1 MGRGVIVQIGCA
13 VGGPLR
19 FPLRSLSVGAGACLL
34 LTAGCTAMRAV
45 DRADL
50 SPPNPPTRAWVTR
63 ADHTTVVFDSARV
76 SADTLIGSVDGQ
88 PQRLPLSEA
97 TVLRVREAA
106 PDRTAK
112 LVVLPAFGAAVV
124 LVLYFRR
131 QAGLCVRGRGAY
143 RTERGGDRVLLP
155 LLKGRPRLLVARH
168 HRT

>member
-1 MGRGVIVQIGCA
+1 
-13 VGGPLR
+13 LR

-106 PDRTAK
+106 PDRTAG
-112 LVVLPAFGAAVV
+112 LVFLGVSGVVALAVY
-124 LVLYFRR
+124 LVDKTPDYMLVCFYICPYGT
-131 QAGLCVRGRGAY
+131 ACC
-143 RTERGGDRVLLP
+143 RGGCCTV
-155 LLKGRPRLLVARH
+155 
-168 HRT
+168 